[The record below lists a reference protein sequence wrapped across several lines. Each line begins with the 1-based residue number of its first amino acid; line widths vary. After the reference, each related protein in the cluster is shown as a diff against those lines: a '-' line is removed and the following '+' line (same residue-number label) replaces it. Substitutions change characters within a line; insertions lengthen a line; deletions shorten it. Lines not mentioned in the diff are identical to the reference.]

1 MGGAGIGPC
10 LQPHTMPLLSPTQA
24 QGRARLLQAH
34 TRRHNKT
41 TCWAP
46 STSLYKPGSLP
57 LSPVTLKIAQG
68 HHPQSTIIKTGE
80 PVRAHSESEAAL
92 GLGSLCPPESAGAQM
107 THLQQC
113 LLQLRPPD
121 TPQAPLLCHLP
132 PPLTPASRKGPR
144 LGGRLGSLD
153 VSKGGVL
160 RLLAPGGCQEV
171 REPTTET
178 GKTTG
183 K

>member
-1 MGGAGIGPC
+1 MLDAT
-10 LQPHTMPLLSPTQA
+10 QNHLLGSTQNH
-24 QGRARLLQAH
+24 LL
-34 TRRHNKT
+34 
-41 TCWAP
+41 
-46 STSLYKPGSLP
+46 GSLP

-68 HHPQSTIIKTGE
+68 HHPQFTIIKTGE
-80 PVRAHSESEAAL
+80 PVRDHSESEAGL
-92 GLGSLCPPESAGAQM
+92 GLGSLCPPESAGAQV

-113 LLQLRPPD
+113 LLPLSPPD

-132 PPLTPASRKGPR
+132 PPLTPASRKGLR
-144 LGGRLGSLD
+144 LGGRVGSLD

-160 RLLAPGGCQEV
+160 RPLAPGGCQEV